1 MTEILCRW
9 LNEELGLS
17 RRVEPRT
24 FAKEFST
31 GYLIGEILNKHQLQ
45 EDFDQFSQ
53 GRNAVSQLNNFQRLL
68 PTLQLLGVM
77 FSDNV
82 VKALIEEQHGA
93 ATRLLYQ
100 IYIALRRK
108 EKAQLSKMTMETMR
122 PPAAA
127 KLASISAEMYKERMK
142 SMIPREVDMALRR
155 VSDRYIAKGKE
166 VEEEAALKDEQEL
179 QKQQSIQEEQQTQH
193 LEMLHKAKKQNKEL
207 MEKVQGSIIPVSKK
221 MPREMENTSLKRKQE
236 LRKKEAEMFN
246 NEITKF
252 EKILKN
258 LTPAGGE
265 EESGSS
271 LNLPGR
277 AGPRHLLSSPCTRVE
292 EGQSFIENVRTRL
305 KEDRRARREREKR
318 RRRVMLEL
326 LEAHEAQEE
335 VYQEEELVN
344 RLMRQSL
351 QERRVT
357 VQLVHARHE
366 KHVMEQNR
374 FFREKQ
380 YEEQRLK
387 EFRQALDREEIL
399 ARQERVEQ
407 GERMEQ
413 EREVHEQ
420 LMVERAER
428 RYRKHYHLCQEVVTH
443 ILDLVTKVA
452 EYRELCVGL
461 IPNKLMREWKEL
473 FFTQMPIYEQPD
485 AQLEASG
492 ERAVDSIEQAKMHL
506 LNSQDYEDY
515 QLMTGEWQ
523 PPVDGDIHG
532 PPPDN
537 NVLGHV
543 VNRITEIAHPAK
555 EPSPPPQFPPFP
567 IKACILGKLHAGKTT
582 CLKHLAEALNIQAI
596 SPETLVQE
604 AVQAFSAGETA
615 DPGVSQEHGT
625 DTQTVAGSPDPAQQQ
640 AEDSGVPHGH
650 NGEKGVVQDLLHDPS
665 MDHFEPPTPGSG
677 ADQQPA
683 PETQEEWK
691 EVPEAQTRTSAKQES
706 QPSARAQLGERA
718 VKFLR
723 KGKSVPDDLLTEM
736 VNECLRRLPAGCG
749 WILDGFPATITQAK
763 LLEKLLTG
771 VDPDYT
777 VPKTRR
783 SRTKIAVDPKA
794 SKEPLPPRPALDI
807 AILLEVSDNTV
818 LVRHLHDNV
827 GQCAE
832 AMIQK
837 TSGEQGP
844 QEILDVGGNMSP
856 TEEQL
861 LPRLTSFLEHW
872 PKLEKWF
879 TGQQILAKVN
889 GELQQAELL
898 EKLELVLVE
907 SLLKKH
913 SRDAVTEKPPEE
925 TTPALAETSPS
936 QGHQQTFP
944 KDVNLVGSGSVSVP
958 SSAKEKIKVSLGD
971 KKQNKSASISQAD
984 TMSKQSSAK
993 GKSGKLHLSP
1003 GNGKKSKS
1011 GSLSQS
1017 GSAKG
1022 KKGKEQKAK
1031 VELYP
1036 SEITGETDDALPP
1049 APKPGSDQ
1057 WVYVD
1062 EPVPQEIVEYL
1073 CHYWD
1078 SIVETY
1084 TSTIHRVMQELRR
1097 EQQRAIQDLHTLRT
1111 ALMSTG
1117 KSSMIRISPSSGKE
1131 SRVSSGSASRIL
1143 SPRNRSVSIQTRNP
1157 GSTVPC
1163 EQHLPHE
1170 TELTL
1175 LVISR
1180 SSRNAATIRTNSSR
1194 QQNVNTGTRPRHNFP
1209 PTHAAYGKVST
1220 PSQTSKRNAV
1230 EFLTSL
1236 PLSQMN
1242 VEDVQQHLCK
1252 LKEAGIITE
1261 FRNPYASP
1269 VVVAQKKNGKVRMHV
1284 DFRTLNRRTVPDQH
1298 AVPRIENGNDFW
1310 EYMESRPDHKQAFV
1324 SQWQDDYNSIPEDQ
1338 RGDDD
1343 VKAELML
1350 RLYTLR
1356 ECLWDISDK
1365 RKEEAEQERQNA
1377 MENGWLQD
1385 HLGILL
1391 NLYSTLMQVEVDRFQ
1406 DTSRFLQDYYKGME
1420 GKIPLDSS
1428 KEFARIPL
1436 VNVADVELPALG
1448 GPDIVSVTISSPSNG
1463 QRKPNSP
1470 GSSSNAL
1477 KDGEL
1482 VGGQELKQ
1490 FSTPDSDG
1498 RGKPETGSPG
1508 SRGKAEQEGEWEG
1521 VQEMK
1526 EFRVPLVPY
1535 RIPSSNVIVKEK
1547 SKLPVKVTGKAKEE
1561 VVVTDA
1567 PSFTDIDEYLISE
1580 AYHTAVSAL
1589 SNIIQREVKL
1599 KEDEEKK
1606 EQKLKQDKEKD
1617 QPKSSAGKD
1626 GKKKSAEKKKG
1637 QCLEAWSYAV
1647 PEPGN
1652 GAGAGEVWSW
1662 PSFTRLCVS
1671 AGLRSTTPVLSA
1683 LVENPQEV
1691 SRREHIYT
1699 EYFGAL
1705 QDEAAAVTT
1714 HLALIKL
1721 KALMTIQDL
1730 KSKAGDL
1737 FTTMEDWLGI
1747 QFLQEMNSI
1756 AALLA
1761 VGLQHVQTGTK
1772 ILFPLVL
1779 GSQEFFING
1788 DLKLIPD
1795 PPPPPHLP
1803 PKERPKVGEFTVQQL
1818 QDLVQHFSLLSPT
1831 GFMTRRGFIETLQDL
1846 ISQDLGSDNLPEP
1859 WCSLTY
1865 PQLVE
1870 ISRVL
1875 APDSDFL
1882 DWRQFVLS
1890 IAQPW
1895 PYPSLRD
1902 LLDTKIRFQAVD
1914 QADSGYVTKEQYD
1927 QVELWFTGH
1936 ADQQDPEDPLEPIP
1950 FNRLAQLK
1958 EVFFGLFVEDGP
1970 SEPRLD
1976 YNNTLLYF
1984 SRHQDPAQ
1992 GLHRALSITVG
2003 SALPWA
2009 PLSSPQKSEQ
2019 YVPQHV
2025 PGGPPAPGPV
2035 EKVPLSA
2042 LFQIMTHGVAGIG
2055 ETHRQW
2061 SLEAGRHRQCQLFTQ
2076 VYKELGSKELEPVPF
2091 DVLLKH
2097 PVIMDLI
2104 TKTTRFS
2111 QSDVHAVIQRQFLD
2125 GEAVASSSPEPSSS
2139 PADEPGQ
2146 AQSRLKMS
2154 RL

>member
-1 MTEILCRW
+1 MLPGLGTMPYENRLS
-9 LNEELGLS
+9 ELGLFTLE
-17 RRVEPRT
+17 RRRMREPRT

-82 VKALIEEQHGA
+82 VKALIEEQHGV

-108 EKAQLSKMTMETMR
+108 EKAQLSKMAMETMR

-142 SMIPREVDMALRR
+142 SMIPREIDMALQR

-193 LEMLHKAKKQNKEL
+193 LEMLHKAKRQNKEL

-265 EESGSS
+265 EESESS

-277 AGPRHLLSSPCTRVE
+277 AGPPHVLSSPCTRVQ

-335 VYQEEELVN
+335 VYREEELVN

-428 RYRKHYHLCQEVVTH
+428 RYRKYYHLCQEVVTH

-473 FFTQMPIYEQPD
+473 FFTQMPIYDQPD

-555 EPSPPPQFPPFP
+555 ETSPPPQFPPFP

-582 CLKHLAEALNIQAI
+582 CLKHLAEALNIRAI

-615 DPGVSQEHGT
+615 DPGVSQEHGA

-640 AEDSGVPHGH
+640 AENSGVSHGH
-650 NGEKGVVQDLLHDPS
+650 NGEKGAVQDLLHDPS

-677 ADQQPA
+677 ANQQPA

-718 VKFLR
+718 AKFLR

-777 VPKTRR
+777 VPKTKR
-783 SRTKIAVDPKA
+783 SRTKMAVDPKA
-794 SKEPLPPRPALDI
+794 SKQPLPPQPALDI

-818 LVRHLHDNV
+818 LVRHLHNNV

-861 LPRLTSFLEHW
+861 LPRLTGFLEHW

-913 SRDAVTEKPPEE
+913 SRDAVTEKPPGE

-936 QGHQQTFP
+936 QGRQETSP
-944 KDVNLVGSGSVSVP
+944 KDVDLVGSGSVSVP

-993 GKSGKLHLSP
+993 GKSG
-1003 GNGKKSKS
+1003 
-1011 GSLSQS
+1011 
-1017 GSAKG
+1017 SAKG

-1031 VELYP
+1031 AELYP
-1036 SEITGETDDALPP
+1036 SEIAGETDDALPP

-1084 TSTIHRVMQELRR
+1084 TSTIRRVMQELRR
-1097 EQQRAIQDLHTLRT
+1097 EQQRAIQDLHTLR
-1111 ALMSTG
+1111 
-1117 KSSMIRISPSSGKE
+1117 
-1131 SRVSSGSASRIL
+1131 
-1143 SPRNRSVSIQTRNP
+1143 
-1157 GSTVPC
+1157 
-1163 EQHLPHE
+1163 
-1170 TELTL
+1170 
-1175 LVISR
+1175 
-1180 SSRNAATIRTNSSR
+1180 
-1194 QQNVNTGTRPRHNFP
+1194 
-1209 PTHAAYGKVST
+1209 
-1220 PSQTSKRNAV
+1220 
-1230 EFLTSL
+1230 
-1236 PLSQMN
+1236 
-1242 VEDVQQHLCK
+1242 
-1252 LKEAGIITE
+1252 
-1261 FRNPYASP
+1261 
-1269 VVVAQKKNGKVRMHV
+1269 
-1284 DFRTLNRRTVPDQH
+1284 
-1298 AVPRIENGNDFW
+1298 NDFW

-1324 SQWQDDYNSIPEDQ
+1324 SQWQDDYNSIPDDQ

-1377 MENGWLQD
+1377 MGNGWLQD

-1436 VNVADVELPALG
+1436 VNVADVQLPALG
-1448 GPDIVSVTISSPSNG
+1448 GPNIVSVSISSLSDG

-1482 VGGQELKQ
+1482 IGGQELKQ
-1490 FSTPDSDG
+1490 LRTPDSDG

-1535 RIPSSNVIVKEK
+1535 RIPSSSVIVKEK

-1626 GKKKSAEKKKG
+1626 RKKKSAEKKKG
-1637 QCLEAWSYAV
+1637 
-1647 PEPGN
+1647 
-1652 GAGAGEVWSW
+1652 
-1662 PSFTRLCVS
+1662 
-1671 AGLRSTTPVLSA
+1671 LRSTTPVLPA

-1714 HLALIKL
+1714 RLALIKL

-1831 GFMTRRGFIETLQDL
+1831 GFMTRRGFIETLQGL

-1902 LLDTKIRFQAVD
+1902 LLDAKIRFQAVD
-1914 QADSGYVTKEQYD
+1914 QADSGYITKEQYD

-2025 PGGPPAPGPV
+2025 PGGPPAPGLV

-2042 LFQIMTHGVAGIG
+2042 LFQVMTHGVAGIG

-2061 SLEAGRHRQCQLFTQ
+2061 SPEAGRHRQCQLFTQ

-2104 TKTTRFS
+2104 TNTTRFS
-2111 QSDVHAVIQRQFLD
+2111 KSDVHAVIQRQFLD
-2125 GEAVASSSPEPSSS
+2125 GEAVASSSPEPASS

>member
-1 MTEILCRW
+1 MRSSGCPGEW
-9 LNEELGLS
+9 
-17 RRVEPRT
+17 VEPRT

-82 VKALIEEQHGA
+82 VKALIEEQHGV

-108 EKAQLSKMTMETMR
+108 EKAQLSKMAMETMR

-142 SMIPREVDMALRR
+142 SVIPREVDVALRR
-155 VSDRYIAKGKE
+155 VSDRYMDKSKE

-179 QKQQSIQEEQQTQH
+179 QKQQSIQEEQQTRH
-193 LEMLHKAKKQNKEL
+193 LEMLHKAKRQNKEL

-221 MPREMENTSLKRKQE
+221 MPREMENTILKRKQE

-246 NEITKF
+246 SEITEF
-252 EKILKN
+252 EKILKK
-258 LTPAGGE
+258 LTPAAGE
-265 EESGSS
+265 EESEGS
-271 LNLPGR
+271 LILLAR
-277 AGPRHLLSSPCTRVE
+277 ADPRHLLSSPCTRVE
-292 EGQSFIENVRTRL
+292 EGQSFIENVRSRL
-305 KEDRRARREREKR
+305 KEDRWARREREKR

-357 VQLVHARHE
+357 VQLMQARHE
-366 KHVMEQNR
+366 KQVMRQNR
-374 FFREKQ
+374 IFREKQ

-387 EFRQALDREEIL
+387 EFQQSLDREEIL

-428 RYRKHYHLCQEVVTH
+428 RYRKHYRLCQEVVTH

-473 FFTQMPIYEQPD
+473 FFTEMPIYEQRA

-492 ERAVDSIEQAKMHL
+492 ESAVDSIEQAKMHL

-523 PPVDGDIHG
+523 PPVDADIHG
-532 PPPDN
+532 PPPNN
-537 NVLGHV
+537 NVLGHA

-582 CLKHLAEALNIQAI
+582 CLKHLAEALNIRAI
-596 SPETLVQE
+596 NPETLVQE
-604 AVQAFSAGETA
+604 AVRAFNVGETV
-615 DPGVSQEHGT
+615 DPGVSHQHGA
-625 DTQTVAGSPDPAQQQ
+625 DTQTVAGSPDPAQYR
-640 AEDSGVPHGH
+640 AEDSAVPHWQD
-650 NGEKGVVQDLLHDPS
+650 GEKSAVQDLPHDPS
-665 MDHFEPPTPGSG
+665 MGQLVDHFEPPTHDSG
-677 ADQQPA
+677 ADQQSA

-691 EVPEAQTRTSAKQES
+691 EVPKAQPPTSAKQES
-706 QPSARAQLGERA
+706 QPSARAQLGQRA
-718 VKFLR
+718 ANLLR
-723 KGKSVPDDLLTEM
+723 KGKGVPDDLLTEM

-771 VDPDYT
+771 VDSDYT
-777 VPKTRR
+777 VPKTKR
-783 SRTKIAVDPKA
+783 SRTKLAVDPKA

-818 LVRHLHDNV
+818 LTRHSQGNECGAVLCFFV
-827 GQCAE
+827 LCVTVSQCAE
-832 AMIQK
+832 SVIQK
-837 TSGEQGP
+837 ASGEQGP
-844 QEILDVGGNMSP
+844 QELPDVGGNMSR

-898 EKLELVLVE
+898 EKLQLVLVE

-913 SRDAVTEKPPEE
+913 SRDAVTEKPPEV
-925 TTPALAETSPS
+925 TTPTLAETSPS
-936 QGHQQTFP
+936 QGLQETSP

-971 KKQNKSASISQAD
+971 KKQNKSGSISQAD
-984 TMSKQSSAK
+984 ATSKQSSAK
-993 GKSGKLHLSP
+993 GKSGKLNLSP
-1003 GNGKKSKS
+1003 GDGKKSKS
-1011 GSLSQS
+1011 GLISQS

-1022 KKGKEQKAK
+1022 KKGKEQKGK
-1031 VELYP
+1031 PELYP
-1036 SEITGETDDALPP
+1036 SEIASENDDALPP
-1049 APKPGSDQ
+1049 PPKPGSDQ

-1062 EPVPQEIVEYL
+1062 EPVPQEIAEYL
-1073 CHYWD
+1073 CRYWD
-1078 SIVETY
+1078 SIVETH

-1097 EQQRAIQDLHTLRT
+1097 ERHQAIQDLHTLR
-1111 ALMSTG
+1111 S
-1117 KSSMIRISPSSGKE
+1117 
-1131 SRVSSGSASRIL
+1131 
-1143 SPRNRSVSIQTRNP
+1143 
-1157 GSTVPC
+1157 
-1163 EQHLPHE
+1163 
-1170 TELTL
+1170 
-1175 LVISR
+1175 
-1180 SSRNAATIRTNSSR
+1180 
-1194 QQNVNTGTRPRHNFP
+1194 
-1209 PTHAAYGKVST
+1209 
-1220 PSQTSKRNAV
+1220 
-1230 EFLTSL
+1230 
-1236 PLSQMN
+1236 
-1242 VEDVQQHLCK
+1242 
-1252 LKEAGIITE
+1252 
-1261 FRNPYASP
+1261 
-1269 VVVAQKKNGKVRMHV
+1269 
-1284 DFRTLNRRTVPDQH
+1284 
-1298 AVPRIENGNDFW
+1298 DFW

-1324 SQWQDDYNSIPEDQ
+1324 SQWQDDYNSIPDDL

-1365 RKEEAEQERQNA
+1365 RKEEAERERQNA
-1377 MENGWLQD
+1377 MGNGWLQD
-1385 HLGILL
+1385 HLGIVL

-1436 VNVADVELPALG
+1436 VNVADVQLPILG
-1448 GPDIVSVTISSPSNG
+1448 GPDIVSVSISSLSNG
-1463 QRKPNSP
+1463 QRKPNPNSS
-1470 GSSSNAL
+1470 GSSSSAL

-1482 VGGQELKQ
+1482 IGGQELKQ
-1490 FSTPDSDG
+1490 LHAPDSSQADG
-1498 RGKPETGSPG
+1498 QEKAETGSPS
-1508 SRGKAEQEGEWEG
+1508 SRGKEEQEGEWEG

-1526 EFRVPLVPY
+1526 QFRVPLVPY
-1535 RIPSSNVIVKEK
+1535 RIPSSSMIVKEK
-1547 SKLPVKVTGKAKEE
+1547 SKLPVKVAGKAKEE
-1561 VVVTDA
+1561 VPVTDA
-1567 PSFTDIDEYLISE
+1567 PSFTDVDEYLISE

-1589 SNIIQREVKL
+1589 SNIVQREMKL
-1599 KEDEEKK
+1599 KEDEDKK
-1606 EQKLKQDKEKD
+1606 EQKLKEDKEKD

-1637 QCLEAWSYAV
+1637 
-1647 PEPGN
+1647 P
-1652 GAGAGEVWSW
+1652 
-1662 PSFTRLCVS
+1662 
-1671 AGLRSTTPVLSA
+1671 RSTTPMLPA
-1683 LVENPQEV
+1683 LGENPEEV
-1691 SRREHIYT
+1691 SRRKLREHIYT

-1705 QDEAAAVTT
+1705 QDEVAAVTT
-1714 HLALIKL
+1714 RLALIKL

-1730 KSKAGDL
+1730 KSKAGDV
-1737 FTTMEDWLGI
+1737 FTTMEDWLGT
-1747 QFLQEMNSI
+1747 QFLQEMDSI

-1761 VGLQHVQTGTK
+1761 VGLEHIQTGSK

-1779 GSQEFFING
+1779 GSKEFVING

-1803 PKERPKVGEFTVQQL
+1803 SRERPKVGEFRVQQL
-1818 QDLVQHFSLLSPT
+1818 QDLVQHFTLLSPT
-1831 GFMTRRGFIETLQDL
+1831 GFMTRRVFIETLQDL
-1846 ISQDLGSDNLPEP
+1846 ISQDLGSDNFPEP

-1882 DWRQFVLS
+1882 NWRQFILS

-1914 QADSGYVTKEQYD
+1914 QADNGYVTKEQYD
-1927 QVELWFTGH
+1927 QVELWFAGD
-1936 ADQQDPEDPLEPIP
+1936 ADQQDPEDPLEPVP

-1958 EVFFGLFVEDGP
+1958 EVFFSLFVEGGP

-1992 GLHRALSITVG
+1992 GLHQALSIAVG

-2019 YVPQHV
+2019 DVS
-2025 PGGPPAPGPV
+2025 GGPSAPGPV

-2042 LFQIMTHGVAGIG
+2042 LFQIMNHGVAGFG
-2055 ETHRQW
+2055 ETHRHR
-2061 SLEAGRHRQCQLFTQ
+2061 SPEEDRHHQCQLFTQ

-2104 TKTTRFS
+2104 TNTTRFS
-2111 QSDVHAVIQRQFLD
+2111 QSDVHAVIQRQFVD
-2125 GEAVASSSPEPSSS
+2125 GEAVASSSPETSVERSPSS

-2146 AQSRLKMS
+2146 AQSRWRTL